1 MNKDL
6 NFSQPQKIIDYLTST
21 VVDYDLLLETANK
34 LCQQIENQHTN
45 LDGQKFHVIS
55 QCILEAFKQIF
66 GFSSTKWISEKNLT
80 HPLKDG
86 QNFITFTRINSKNEM
101 CIYKIANF
109 DQIDFANDYADE
121 IECEKES
128 LPVAAEKTFVP
139 AYTIPANAAKYFKTQ
154 PDDDKKLEKIINFLK
169 NGDNVF
175 VTGHAGTGKS
185 YILRKLKEK
194 YKKKLTITSTT
205 GIAAVNVKGQT
216 LHSWAGVGLCRNSIQ
231 ATVEKIKTRP
241 AQFRQIKKCKMLAI
255 DEISMLNVE
264 TFEYVN
270 EVLKLVRENDEPF
283 GGIQVIFIGD
293 FFQLPPVEKRSET
306 TEKENR
312 VEKNYCFETGLWQDL
327 NLKNVI
333 LTKNYRQN
341 EEKFIKALS
350 NMRVNRLEP
359 EDIELL
365 STRSINSD
373 TSGTNILH
381 IFSTNEEANNYNLVK
396 FNALENQVKMFTA
409 KDGVYRGKDLVWEDF
424 TEREAVILDIFN
436 KSCRAE
442 KEIALKIGC
451 KVMLLFNMD
460 FDKGLINGACGTV
473 ENFNENSINITFDNG
488 VNANIPLHEFEYYY
502 NDAVLAVRIQ
512 YPLKLA
518 YGITIH
524 KSQGMTLDKLV
535 VDCKRIFE
543 RGQVYVAMSRV
554 KTLEGLYLKSFDS
567 EKVLCDE
574 KVARFYENLKESPE
588 AALTNN
594 PHHSEKAE
602 RWCSDGLIKEL
613 AADFVKEFDGL
624 YGKSGLSKVLTGSKS
639 IKENGYNDKILN
651 SRYYGAVTGRSQK
664 EVERLIE
671 ELISEKILTIKR
683 ISFGRPILCFNPTYK
698 NNIKFN

>member
-6 NFSQPQKIIDYLTST
+6 NFSQPQEIIDYLTST
-21 VVDYDLLLETANK
+21 KVDYSLLLETANE
-34 LCQQIENQHTN
+34 LCQKIEIPHTN
-45 LDGQKFHVIS
+45 LGGQKFNTIS
-55 QCILEAFKQIF
+55 QCILEAFKRIC

-80 HPLKDG
+80 RPLKDG
-86 QNFITFTRINSKNEM
+86 QNFITFTRINAKKDI

-109 DQIDFANDYADE
+109 DQIDFENEFADE
-121 IECEKES
+121 IECEKET
-128 LPVAAEKTFVP
+128 LPAAEKNSSVP
-139 AYTIPANAAKYFKTQ
+139 VYTIPENAARYFKTQ
-154 PDDDKKLEKIINFLK
+154 PDDDKKLKKIINFLR

-216 LHSWAGVGLCRNSIQ
+216 LHSWAGVGLCRNTIQ

-241 AQFRQIKKCKMLAI
+241 SQYRQIKNCKMLAI

-270 EVLKLVRENDEPF
+270 EVLKLIRENNEPF

-293 FFQLPPVEKRSET
+293 FYQLPPVEK
-306 TEKENR
+306 END
-312 VEKNYCFETGLWQDL
+312 VEKNYCFETDLWQDL

-350 NMRVNRLEP
+350 DMRVNRLTQ

-365 STRSINSD
+365 STRNISSD
-373 TSGTNILH
+373 TSESNILH
-381 IFSTNEEANNYNLVK
+381 IFSTNEEANNYNSLK
-396 FNALENQVKMFTA
+396 FGSINKPVRQFLS
-409 KDGVYRGKDLVWEDF
+409 KDGVYRGKDLVYEDF
-424 TEREAVILDIFN
+424 TEREAMILEIFN
-436 KSCRAE
+436 KSCRADNQ
-442 KEIALKIGC
+442 ISLKTGC
-451 KVMLLFNMD
+451 KVMLLVNLD
-460 FDKGLINGACGTV
+460 FDKGLINGSCGTV
-473 ENFNENSINITFDNG
+473 ESFNENSINITFDNG

-502 NDAVLAVRIQ
+502 NDAVLAVRLQ

-535 VDCKRIFE
+535 VDCRRIFE

-554 KTLEGLYLKSFDS
+554 KSLEGLYLKSFEPD
-567 EKVLCDE
+567 KVLTDE
-574 KVARFYENLKESPE
+574 KVARFYETLEESPE
-588 AALTNN
+588 IILPDEPMVQEVSQN
-594 PHHSEKAE
+594 K

-639 IKENGYNDKILN
+639 IKENGYNDKILA

-664 EVERLIE
+664 EVEAVIE
-671 ELISEKILTIKR
+671 ELISENILTIKR
-683 ISFGRPILCFNPTYK
+683 ISFGRPILYFNK
-698 NNIKFN
+698 KHKI